1 MSSKQVYQREIEAKL
16 ETLDAQIVKMQAKAE
31 QANAELKAKYQEQ
44 LRLLTERRET
54 TRFKLKELKHSSE
67 AAWET
72 MKNGVDSAFSELQNA
87 FDKAV
92 AQFQ

>member
-1 MSSKQVYQREIEAKL
+1 MSSKQIYQKEIEARL
-16 ETLDAQIVKMQAKAE
+16 EALDAQMVKMQAKAD
-31 QANAELKAKYQEQ
+31 QANAELRANYQEQ
-44 LRLLTERRET
+44 LRLLAERRET
-54 TRFKLKELKHSSE
+54 TRLKLNELKQSSE

-72 MKNGVDSAFSELQNA
+72 MKDGVESAFGELQSA

>member
-1 MSSKQVYQREIEAKL
+1 MNSKQIYQKEIETKL
-16 ETLDAQIVKMQAKAE
+16 ETLDAQMVKMQAKAE

-54 TRFKLKELKHSSE
+54 TRLKLEELKQSGE

-72 MKNGVDSAFSELQNA
+72 MKDGVESAFSELQSA
-87 FDKAV
+87 FDKALS
-92 AQFQ
+92 QFQ